1 MLSLG
6 IAGCGPDDA
15 TGSDDAPTGVLPVL
29 GIAPYPRSVPPPQ
42 PSDLVAAVD
51 STIAIGARGI
61 VQTFPWSALEPDSA
75 RLNVQKLIDDVRYAR
90 SRGLTVLLGIQT
102 INTVKRE
109 VPADLATVPWDDV
122 RMMRRFERL
131 LDALQPVLGEITYLT
146 VGNEVAGYL
155 GRAAEW
161 PAYTRFLTQVVAATR
176 RRAPRVKVGA
186 TLEYV
191 DAATQTANTRALI
204 AVGDVAIFTLYPFN
218 LGGFTVAPPTI
229 AGTLFDNMLVLAG
242 DKPVVLQELGF
253 PASAMNGS
261 SDALQAAFFTEAIAA
276 WRARSNRMPFVSL
289 FMLHDFSAQQCADLS
304 AYYNLPNQPTFTSFL
319 CTLGLRTADGTP
331 RAAWSAVRTA
341 TGWLRTP

>member
-131 LDALQPVLGEITYLT
+131 LDALQPVLGEIT
-146 VGNEVAGYL
+146 
-155 GRAAEW
+155 
-161 PAYTRFLTQVVAATR
+161 
-176 RRAPRVKVGA
+176 
-186 TLEYV
+186 
-191 DAATQTANTRALI
+191 
-204 AVGDVAIFTLYPFN
+204 
-218 LGGFTVAPPTI
+218 
-229 AGTLFDNMLVLAG
+229 
-242 DKPVVLQELGF
+242 
-253 PASAMNGS
+253 
-261 SDALQAAFFTEAIAA
+261 
-276 WRARSNRMPFVSL
+276 
-289 FMLHDFSAQQCADLS
+289 
-304 AYYNLPNQPTFTSFL
+304 
-319 CTLGLRTADGTP
+319 
-331 RAAWSAVRTA
+331 
-341 TGWLRTP
+341 